1 MSDSPETQDKNQQQA
16 PLAGANGQGGTA
28 EGSVLS
34 YVKGF
39 CLPFQKLG
47 GSLMFTLGYIV
58 LNLIVLIVATI
69 LIIIGAM
76 IFHDTSVGGILFGI
90 VTGIPLL
97 LVAMAWNAD
106 ALTRMTSSL
115 NSGTP
120 FPGFIGA
127 LVSPNFKA
135 SLKISGAWV
144 LLLVAFAI
152 AIAVVFGLG
161 FWILSQFVH
170 PLMLIRPFY
179 ILVSIVNIVFLCFFV
194 PFTVF
199 SAAESLADG
208 VPASAACHNAA
219 GMVLHNIV
227 KVVLAYIVAILI
239 ALVCA
244 WIVAKIG
251 EIAYIGK
258 ILAFLINV
266 FLMIAQ
272 FSGWIAVRNALKK

>member
-69 LIIIGAM
+69 LIIIGAR

>member
-1 MSDSPETQDKNQQQA
+1 M
-16 PLAGANGQGGTA
+16 
-28 EGSVLS
+28 
-34 YVKGF
+34 KGF

>member
-1 MSDSPETQDKNQQQA
+1 MKETA
-16 PLAGANGQGGTA
+16 ERVAGPRCIPVSGAAVKTA
-28 EGSVLS
+28 EGSVIS
-34 YVKGF
+34 YAKGF
-39 CLPFQKLG
+39 CMPFTKLG

-58 LNLIVLIVATI
+58 LNIIVLIVATI
-69 LIIIGAM
+69 LVVIGAM
-76 IFHDTSVGGILFGI
+76 IYNDTAVGGILFGI

-97 LVAMAWNAD
+97 LVAMGWNAD
-106 ALTRMTSSL
+106 ALTRMTSAL

-120 FPGFIGA
+120 LPGFIGA

-152 AIAVVFGLG
+152 AMAIVFGLG

-170 PLMLIRPFY
+170 PFMLIRPFY
-179 ILVSIVNIVFLCFFV
+179 ILASIVYIVFFCFFV

-227 KVVLAYIVAILI
+227 KVVLAYIVAVLI
-239 ALVCA
+239 ALITA
-244 WIVAKIG
+244 LIVAKIG

-258 ILAFLINV
+258 ILAFIINI

-272 FSGWIAVRNALKK
+272 FSGWIAVRNSLKK

>member
-69 LIIIGAM
+69 LIIIGAR

-258 ILAFLINV
+258 ILAFIINI

-272 FSGWIAVRNALKK
+272 FSGWIAVRNSLKK

>member
-1 MSDSPETQDKNQQQA
+1 MSETQDKNQQQA

-69 LIIIGAM
+69 LIIIGAR

-97 LVAMAWNAD
+97 LVTMAWNAD

>member
-69 LIIIGAM
+69 LIIIGAS
-76 IFHDTSVGGILFGI
+76 IFHATSVGGILFGI

-258 ILAFLINV
+258 ILAFIINI

-272 FSGWIAVRNALKK
+272 FSGWIAVRNSLKK

>member
-69 LIIIGAM
+69 LIIIGAT
-76 IFHDTSVGGILFGI
+76 ILHDTSVGGILFGI

-106 ALTRMTSSL
+106 ALTRITSSL

-152 AIAVVFGLG
+152 AMAIVFGLG